1 MKKLFKKVK
10 EWMKAALQQ
19 VRNTQ
24 SVYENADARGASVA
38 TTKSLDFQR
47 SATLSPFDDD
57 TIKVKGESDSSYP
70 LPLWVLP
77 QTQEEN
83 SSSTKSEES
92 LLIRIEEFIDEH
104 YRVRYNMLS
113 QQYEVAPRDTEE
125 WLPVNGTLCN
135 RILMELNRSGII
147 LAKPYLVKTVIEG
160 STLAKEYHPV
170 RSYVETLPEWDGTH
184 HIENLFRR
192 VTDDEQLLAWL
203 RKWFIGMVAQVM
215 GRMGTYGNS
224 VCPILIS
231 SVQGW
236 GKSQFA
242 KLLVPPQI
250 SGFFTDTFNLQQ
262 EDGCLRRMTAYM
274 LINVDEIDRFG
285 ERRMATFKNMVQLA
299 MVSMKR
305 AYHTQMEQKERM
317 ASFIA
322 TSNRRHLL
330 SDESGSRRF
339 ICVELTHA
347 IDVTTPVNHAQLY
360 AEALT
365 ALNNG
370 ERCWFSEEETRQL
383 EIHNAPFAVNQ
394 GVWALMKR
402 CLTLCEIPESTEER
416 LETLHSA
423 TEVYDYLHHQS
434 PSAMTGIERSTF
446 GYFLSEFGA
455 QQVRVRNKRVY
466 GISIIDN

>member
-1 MKKLFKKVK
+1 M
-10 EWMKAALQQ
+10 MAALQQ

-24 SVYENADARGASVA
+24 SVYNNADARGASVA

-47 SATLSPFDDD
+47 SATLSPFDDN
-57 TIKVKGESDSSYP
+57 ILKVKGESDSSYP
-70 LPLWVLP
+70 LPLRALP
-77 QTQEEN
+77 LTQEE
-83 SSSTKSEES
+83 SSNSTKSEES

-104 YRVRYNMLS
+104 YHVRYNMLS
-113 QQYEVAPRDTEE
+113 QLHEVAPRDTEQ
-125 WLPVNGTLCN
+125 WTPVNGALCN
-135 RILMELNRSGII
+135 RILMDLNRNGII

-160 STLAKEYHPV
+160 GALAQEYHPV
-170 RSYVETLPEWDGTH
+170 RSYVETLPEWDGTP
-184 HIENLFRR
+184 HIEALFRR

-203 RKWFIGMVAQVM
+203 RKWFVGMVAQVL

-299 MVSMKR
+299 TVSMKR

-347 IDVTTPVNHAQLY
+347 IDVTTAVDHAQLY
-360 AEALT
+360 AEAL
-365 ALNNG
+365 AAIESG
-370 ERCWFSEEETRQL
+370 ERCWFTEEETRKL
-383 EIHNAPFAVNQ
+383 EAHNRSFATSQ

-402 CLTLCEIPESTEER
+402 SLTLCEIPEGNEER
-416 LETLHSA
+416 QTQLYSA
-423 TEVYDYLHHQS
+423 NEVYDYLCHKS
-434 PSAMTGIERSTF
+434 PSAMAGIERSTF
-446 GYFLSEFGA
+446 GYFLTEFGA

-466 GISIIDN
+466 GVSLG